1 MTGFHEVRFP
11 DDISWGA
18 TGGPRYS
25 TTVVMSDSG
34 HEQRNINWAEAR
46 MKWNVSH
53 GVKTDDQVKALID
66 FFRARKGK
74 AYGFRFKD
82 WSDYV
87 ATNQA
92 IAKIS
97 GTDNTYQLRKQYSDV
112 GRTEVRF
119 ITKPVQGTL
128 SLRNGGTLLTPTTD
142 YTVDWATGIIT
153 LTADTGPSSLTATF
167 EFDVPVRFDTDEM
180 DLSLDFYNA
189 ANWNNIT
196 VVELRQ

>member
-1 MTGFHEVRFP
+1 MTGFHDVRFP

-53 GVKTDDQVKALID
+53 GIKSDEQVKALIE

-87 ATNQA
+87 AESQP

-97 GTDNTYQLRKQYSDV
+97 GETNQYQLRKQYTDA

-128 SLRNGGTLLTPTTD
+128 TLYDGSTLLTRPDDYSINWNTGVITTVADPGPTT
-142 YTVDWATGIIT
+142 
-153 LTADTGPSSLTATF
+153 LTATF

>member
-1 MTGFHEVRFP
+1 MPSFHDIRFP

-46 MKWNVSH
+46 MKWNVTH
-53 GVKTDDQVKALID
+53 GIKTDDQVKALID

-82 WSDYV
+82 WSDYI
-87 ATNQA
+87 ATGQA

-97 GTDNTYQLRKQYSDV
+97 GETNKYQLRKQYSDSE
-112 GRTEVRF
+112 RTEVRL

-128 SLRNGGTLLTPTTD
+128 QVWDGATPLERPGDYSINWNTGVITTVED
-142 YTVDWATGIIT
+142 P
-153 LTADTGPSSLTATF
+153 GPSSLTATF
-167 EFDVPVRFDTDEM
+167 EFDVPVRFDTDDM
-180 DLSLDFYNA
+180 DLSLDFFNA
-189 ANWNNIT
+189 ANWNNIN
-196 VVELRQ
+196 VVELRV